1 MLTIKYVGLLGH
13 CSGDLK
19 KKIANCLFQIK
30 FRQCGAY
37 TLLET
42 MKKISNLKNKHME

>member
-19 KKIANCLFQIK
+19 KKDSKLCL
-30 FRQCGAY
+30 
-37 TLLET
+37 
-42 MKKISNLKNKHME
+42 SS